1 MNEFVEKGLRLFPQY
16 FRELIGLL
24 TGPKRFVAARLQE
37 PGLFEGS
44 LLFLAFSYMSGFI
57 LKVPTYT
64 GDLLTELGAG
74 AAFTLL
80 QAVGFGIAIWIAW
93 RAVGGRGALG
103 ENLVI
108 SLYYAG
114 VIELLMTFM
123 YITFIGTLRTGDP
136 ALYTRLLESAHNG
149 TIVQLLSP
157 VDRLLESRAF
167 RLALLMELPFIA
179 AGIVWVV
186 AGWGGYRVQHG
197 VTKPRSVVAFFLSA
211 IFAIPVAGLTFLAAN
226 GLVR

>member
-16 FRELIGLL
+16 FRDLIGLL
-24 TGPKRFVAARLQE
+24 TGPKRFVAARLKE

-44 LLFLAFSYMSGFI
+44 LLFLAFSYVSGFI

-64 GDLLTELGAG
+64 GDLLAELGAG

-93 RAVGGRGALG
+93 RAVGGRGTLG
-103 ENLVI
+103 ESLVI
-108 SLYYAG
+108 SFYYAG
-114 VIELLMTFM
+114 VIELLMTLM
-123 YITFIGTLRTGDP
+123 YVTFIGTLRTGDVS
-136 ALYTRLLESAHNG
+136 LYTLLLESAHNG
-149 TIVQLLSP
+149 TILQLFSP
-157 VDRLLESRAF
+157 PDRLLGSRAF
-167 RLALLMELPFIA
+167 RLALLMEPWFIGA
-179 AGIVWVV
+179 FVVWVI
-186 AGWGGYRVQHG
+186 AGWGGYRAQHG

-211 IFAIPVAGLTFLAAN
+211 IFAIPVAALTFVVAN